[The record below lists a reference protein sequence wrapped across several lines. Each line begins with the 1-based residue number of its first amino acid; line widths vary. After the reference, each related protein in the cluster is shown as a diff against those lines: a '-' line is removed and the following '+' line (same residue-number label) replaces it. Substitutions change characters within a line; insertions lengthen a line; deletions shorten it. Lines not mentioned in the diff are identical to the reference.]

1 MSRLC
6 ATGLVNGEWEQL
18 MAAIFAVS
26 MSDISADYATLP
38 IKSARASC
46 QS

>member
-26 MSDISADYATLP
+26 IPTYRRIVPCCL
-38 IKSARASC
+38 
-46 QS
+46 